1 MAITKLT
8 VENFKSFDKLE
19 VELRPFNIV
28 VGSNASGKSNFLDVF
43 RFLRDI
49 EASSLEN
56 AIGIRGGSKALRNVY
71 LEKNQPLCILVE
83 TDDVQRHLVS
93 VQADGAVGIRTDRT
107 TYDLTIRF
115 NDSEAGFEVASENLT
130 ENFTIFELGSPD
142 GQIGTELH
150 VWRPRFLSRSRL
162 DPRVTSEW
170 ASLGTGRT
178 VYFREDS
185 TIKCRVELP
194 EGLPF
199 TEHDLHHL
207 HGGSTMLSDPQRV
220 MLERSH
226 RTLALYGAAPSL
238 ASISAYDFD
247 PRKAQLAVPPTGSR
261 ELDASAENLPVVLR
275 DILRRPE
282 AKKRL
287 ISLVSVLLPFV
298 HDLDVDEFGFGQLIT
313 MLTERFSD
321 KSHRLAAAFA
331 SDGTIACLA
340 LVVAL
345 YFQESAVAVFE
356 EPDKHVHP
364 HLASRV
370 MQMMNEVTD
379 DTQVIVTTHNP
390 ELLRHA
396 NLEDIL
402 LVTRDP
408 DGHSQIT
415 RPADSEVCEAVS
427 PKRARRRGL
436 VRPEPTGPV
445 SSGYRRSYGCLSKE
459 RTTADFA
466 QKYSSRYSAHTTI
479 T

>member
-28 VGSNASGKSNFLDVF
+28 VGSNASGKSNFLEVF

-49 EASSLEN
+49 EATSLET
-56 AIGIRGGSKALRNVY
+56 AIGIRGGGETLRNFN
-71 LEKNQPLCILVE
+71 LDENQVLRICVE
-83 TDDVQRHLVS
+83 TDDVQRHLVHAQTDRPYGMERNRATYEFS
-93 VQADGAVGIRTDRT
+93 IQFDESDAGYEVVTDRMVERFALVELEPSDDLDGANGR
-107 TYDLTIRF
+107 
-115 NDSEAGFEVASENLT
+115 
-130 ENFTIFELGSPD
+130 
-142 GQIGTELH
+142 
-150 VWRPRFLSRSRL
+150 VWVPHTMQLPKWRSGRYVVQRVLSN
-162 DPRVTSEW
+162 
-170 ASLGTGRT
+170 GRIL
-178 VYFREDS
+178 FHREDD
-185 TIKCRVELP
+185 TIKCCVDIPHGIPL
-194 EGLPF
+194 
-199 TEHDLHHL
+199 TEKDISSN
-207 HGGSTMLSDPQRV
+207 HGNRMVLSSHQEV
-220 MLERSH
+220 MLERLTRS
-226 RTLALYGAAPSL
+226 LFLPSVSNSL
-238 ASISAYDFD
+238 TSISAYDFD
-247 PRKAQLAVPPTGSR
+247 PSKAQQTVPPTGSR
-261 ELDASAENLPVVLR
+261 ELDADAENLSVVLR
-275 DILRRPE
+275 AILRRPE
-282 AKKRL
+282 SKKRL

-356 EPDKHVHP
+356 EPDRHVHP

-415 RPADSEVCEAVS
+415 RPADSEVV
-427 PKRARRRGL
+427 RRFLQNELGVEDL
-436 VRPEPTGPV
+436 
-445 SSGYRRSYGCLSKE
+445 
-459 RTTADFA
+459 FA
-466 QKYSSRYSAHTTI
+466 QNLLAL
-479 T
+479 